1 MTKRIIWLLVSCLM
15 VAALLLAS
23 CAAAEVEEEEEEEVV
38 TPEEEEVVAEE
49 EVVVTEEKEMVR
61 DALGRL
67 VEKPQYGGDF
77 TIVSGSDVLGFDECI
92 MTEWFAYTM
101 NFTNDEL
108 LAGDWI
114 KSTTGSGE
122 DSWIA
127 PGVFLP
133 HMEVGC
139 LAESWEMDD
148 EKLVFHLRKGI
159 HFHDKSPVNGREMT
173 ADDVVF
179 SINRRF
185 ETPGNYLNAIVP
197 PEDRP
202 TVTAVDKYTVVLT
215 PAPGQTTS
223 STFAVTAD
231 FARIVPREMVEEYGD
246 LKDWKN
252 ACGTGP
258 FLLVDYVP
266 MSSLAFERNPNYWRK
281 NPLHPEDTMPY
292 IDSLTRLVI
301 PDSSTR
307 LAAMRTGKI
316 DRLGVGWE
324 NAADLLG
331 TNPELG
337 YNRYLSAVS
346 SNIYMRLDKPGL
358 PWQDIKVRHALHM
371 AIDLQAIADDYYE
384 GNAEILTHPVVP
396 YPEFSDLV
404 YPFEELPESTK
415 ELFRY
420 NPEKAKQLMIEAG
433 YPDGF
438 KTNIVCS
445 AGYTD
450 LLSIVK
456 EYWWNNLGVDLIFDV
471 KETAVY
477 QSYHIR
483 SKHEE
488 MLIAYMDNANFL
500 TGTYFHTGD
509 ALNASQMSDERM
521 DRLFEELR
529 ENQFDWDWVARN
541 WQEVTP
547 YILEQAWSIELPT
560 AYSYTTWQPWVKDYH
575 GESTI
580 GYLNLYD
587 YPKYIWID
595 QDLKKEM
602 GY

>member
-1 MTKRIIWLLVSCLM
+1 MKKRIIWLVSCLM

-23 CAAAEVEEEEEEEVV
+23 CGPAAVEEEEEVV
-38 TPEEEEVVAEE
+38 TPEEEVVAEE

-108 LAGDWI
+108 LAGDWT

-122 DSWIA
+122 TSWIA
-127 PGVFLP
+127 PAIFLP

-139 LAESWEMDD
+139 LAESWEMDE
-148 EKLVFHLRKGI
+148 EKIVFHLRKGI

-179 SINRRF
+179 SIKRRF
-185 ETPGNYLNAIVP
+185 ETPGNYLNAITP

-202 TVTAVDKYTVVLT
+202 TVTALDKYTVVLT
-215 PAPGQTTS
+215 PAPGE
-223 STFAVTAD
+223 STVGVFYVTAD
-231 FARIVPREMVEEYGD
+231 FARIVPPEMVELHGD
-246 LKDWKN
+246 LSDWRN

-258 FLLVDYVP
+258 FLLVDYVA
-266 MSSLAFERNPNYWRK
+266 MSSITFVRNPDYWRK

-292 IDSLTRLVI
+292 VDGVKYLVI

-307 LAAMRTGKI
+307 MSAMRTGKI

-324 NAADLLG
+324 NAADLLA
-331 TNPELG
+331 TNPELE

-346 SNIYMRLDKPGL
+346 SNIYMRLDKPDL
-358 PWQDIKVRHALHM
+358 PWEDIRVRHALHM

-396 YPEFSDLV
+396 YPEFMDLV

-420 NPEKAKQLMIEAG
+420 NPEKAKQLLAEAG

-438 KTNIVCS
+438 KTNIICS
-445 AGYTD
+445 AGYAD

-456 EYWWNNLGVDLIFDV
+456 EYWWSNLGVDLILDV

-483 SKHEE
+483 KKHEE
-488 MLIAYMDNANFL
+488 MLIAYMDNGQFH

-509 ALNASQMSDERM
+509 ALNASQVSDERM
-521 DRLFEELR
+521 DRLFEELKD
-529 ENQFDWDWVARN
+529 NKFDWDWLTRN

-547 YILEQAWSIELPT
+547 HILEQAWSIEMPT
-560 AYSYTTWQPWVKDYH
+560 PYSFVTWQPWVKDYH

-580 GYLNLYD
+580 GFLNLGGD
-587 YPKYIWID
+587 YAKYLWLD
-595 QDLKKEM
+595 QDLKEAM
-602 GY
+602 GH